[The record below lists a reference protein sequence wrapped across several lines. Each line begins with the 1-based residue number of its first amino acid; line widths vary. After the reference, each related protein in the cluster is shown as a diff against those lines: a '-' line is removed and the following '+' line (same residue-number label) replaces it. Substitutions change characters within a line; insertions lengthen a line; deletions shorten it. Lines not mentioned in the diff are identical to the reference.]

1 MPTLIAPKVLR
12 TNSRNAS
19 VCRGGLGMVKRV
31 LVCKSFISLFYTYM
45 YI

>member
-1 MPTLIAPKVLR
+1 MPTLIALKVLR
-12 TNSRNAS
+12 MNSRNAS

-31 LVCKSFISLFYTYM
+31 LVCKSFISLFYIYM